1 MKCRVC
7 GREIGDE
14 EQFCKYCGSEQKRK
28 RKRLTWGERKRK
40 NEAET
45 KEFIAKA
52 SLQSDEVKEAATEP
66 ASSVRALLVGDA
78 KKYYRT
84 SIALTVAFAL
94 LTVAAFAALVLI
106 RFVEINDTL
115 TVVIAFAL
123 LIVAAYG
130 AASFAERLYAA
141 RALSAMRK
149 SGRGIKKLRYAHP
162 PVMLCDG
169 RIYRLEPDAKCP
181 VCGAER
187 HIEEFEGR
195 QVLVCNADRGHIA
208 VLSSEGLFALVTGG
222 IAESNDE
229 TVPEIAGEAAANS
242 DGSGASVV
250 EEAGTACGESGT
262 AEPQTASAESAEPGE
277 AESAEEDGEVRKND
291 DRAKDGDME
300 E

>member
-52 SLQSDEVKEAATEP
+52 SLQAEEVKEAAEESS
-66 ASSVRALLVGDA
+66 ASVRAVFVESA
-78 KKYYRT
+78 EKYYRK
-84 SIALTVAFAL
+84 SVALTALFAL

-106 RFVEINDTL
+106 RFAEMNDTL

-123 LIVAAYG
+123 LIVAAYC

-141 RALSAMRK
+141 RSLSAMRK

-169 RIYRLEPDAKCP
+169 KIYRLEPTEKCP

-187 HIEEFEGR
+187 HLEEFEGR

-222 IAESNDE
+222 IAEGNDE
-229 TVPEIAGEAAANS
+229 TVPGIAAEAVANS
-242 DGSGASVV
+242 DGSGASVA
-250 EEAGTACGESGT
+250 EEAATACGESGT

-291 DRAKDGDME
+291 DRAKDVDRKE
-300 E
+300 

>member
-28 RKRLTWGERKRK
+28 RKRLTCGERKRK

-52 SLQSDEVKEAATEP
+52 SLQAEEVKEAAEE
-66 ASSVRALLVGDA
+66 SSAAVRAVFVESA
-78 KKYYRT
+78 EKYYRK
-84 SIALTVAFAL
+84 SVALTVLFAL
-94 LTVAAFAALVLI
+94 LTAAAFAALVLI
-106 RFVEINDTL
+106 RFAEMNDTL

-123 LIVAAYG
+123 LIVAAYC

-141 RALSAMRK
+141 RSLSAMRK

-169 RIYRLEPDAKCP
+169 KIYRLEPTEKCP

-187 HIEEFEGR
+187 HLEEFEGR

-208 VLSSEGLFALVTGG
+208 VLSSEGLFALVTG
-222 IAESNDE
+222 E
-229 TVPEIAGEAAANS
+229 TVGGDAAATV
-242 DGSGASVV
+242 GEPSGCD
-250 EEAGTACGESGT
+250 EERGENG
-262 AEPQTASAESAEPGE
+262 AETT
-277 AESAEEDGEVRKND
+277 EDGEVNTD
-291 DRAKDGDME
+291 AAGTEAVDPQNVDGRTE
-300 E
+300 

>member
-52 SLQSDEVKEAATEP
+52 SLQAEEVKEAAEESS
-66 ASSVRALLVGDA
+66 ASVRAVFVESA
-78 KKYYRT
+78 EKYYRK
-84 SIALTVAFAL
+84 SVALTALFAL

-106 RFVEINDTL
+106 RFAEMNDTL

-123 LIVAAYG
+123 LIVAAYC
-130 AASFAERLYAA
+130 AANFAERLYAA
-141 RALSAMRK
+141 RSLSAMRK

-162 PVMLCDG
+162 PAMLCDG
-169 RIYRLEPDAKCP
+169 KIYRLEPTEKCP

-187 HIEEFEGR
+187 HLEEFEGR

-208 VLSSEGLFALVTGG
+208 VLSSKGLFALVTGETVG
-222 IAESNDE
+222 GDAAAPIGESRGNDE
-229 TVPEIAGEAAANS
+229 ESGEIGAEMTEYGESKTEAAGTDAV
-242 DGSGASVV
+242 DASQNDAAAQ
-250 EEAGTACGESGT
+250 E
-262 AEPQTASAESAEPGE
+262 
-277 AESAEEDGEVRKND
+277 EEDGE
-291 DRAKDGDME
+291 
-300 E
+300 

>member
-52 SLQSDEVKEAATEP
+52 SLQAEEVKEAAEESS
-66 ASSVRALLVGDA
+66 ASVRAVFVESA
-78 KKYYRT
+78 EKYYRK
-84 SIALTVAFAL
+84 SVALTVLFAL
-94 LTVAAFAALVLI
+94 LTAAAFAALVLI
-106 RFVEINDTL
+106 RFAEMNDTL
-115 TVVIAFAL
+115 PVVIAFAL
-123 LIVAAYG
+123 LIVAAYC

-141 RALSAMRK
+141 RSLSAMRK

-169 RIYRLEPDAKCP
+169 KIYRLEPTEKCP

-187 HIEEFEGR
+187 HLEEFEGR

-208 VLSSEGLFALVTGG
+208 VLSSEGLFALVTGETVG
-222 IAESNDE
+222 GDAAAPIGESRGNDE
-229 TVPEIAGEAAANS
+229 KRGEN
-242 DGSGASVV
+242 GA
-250 EEAGTACGESGT
+250 ETT
-262 AEPQTASAESAEPGE
+262 
-277 AESAEEDGEVRKND
+277 EDGE
-291 DRAKDGDME
+291 AKPEAVGTEAVDPQNVDGRTE
-300 E
+300 

>member
-52 SLQSDEVKEAATEP
+52 SLQAEEVKEAAEESS
-66 ASSVRALLVGDA
+66 ASVRAILVDGA
-78 KKYYRT
+78 EKYCRK
-84 SIALTVAFAL
+84 SVALMVLFAL
-94 LTVAAFAALVLI
+94 LTAAAFAALVLI
-106 RFVEINDTL
+106 RFAEMNDTL

-123 LIVAAYG
+123 LIVAAYC

-141 RALSAMRK
+141 R
-149 SGRGIKKLRYAHP
+149 
-162 PVMLCDG
+162 
-169 RIYRLEPDAKCP
+169 LEPTEKCP

-187 HIEEFEGR
+187 HLEEFEGR

-208 VLSSEGLFALVTGG
+208 VLSSEGLFALVTGEAVG
-222 IAESNDE
+222 GDAAAPIGESRGNDE
-229 TVPEIAGEAAANS
+229 ESGEIGAEMTESGESKTEAAGTDAV
-242 DGSGASVV
+242 DASQND
-250 EEAGTACGESGT
+250 AA
-262 AEPQTASAESAEPGE
+262 AKD
-277 AESAEEDGEVRKND
+277 EEDGE
-291 DRAKDGDME
+291 
-300 E
+300 

>member
-52 SLQSDEVKEAATEP
+52 SLQAEEVKEAAEESS
-66 ASSVRALLVGDA
+66 ASVRAVLVDGA
-78 KKYYRT
+78 EKHYRKT
-84 SIALTVAFAL
+84 VALTALFAL

-106 RFVEINDTL
+106 RFAEMNDTL

-123 LIVAAYG
+123 LIVAAYC

-141 RALSAMRK
+141 RSLS
-149 SGRGIKKLRYAHP
+149 
-162 PVMLCDG
+162 
-169 RIYRLEPDAKCP
+169 
-181 VCGAER
+181 
-187 HIEEFEGR
+187 EFEGR

-208 VLSSEGLFALVTGG
+208 VLSSEGLFALVTGETVG
-222 IAESNDE
+222 GDAAAPIGESRGNDE
-229 TVPEIAGEAAANS
+229 ESGEIGAETIEYGESKTEAAGTDAVA
-242 DGSGASVV
+242 ASQNDAAVK
-250 EEAGTACGESGT
+250 E
-262 AEPQTASAESAEPGE
+262 
-277 AESAEEDGEVRKND
+277 EEDGE
-291 DRAKDGDME
+291 
-300 E
+300 

>member
-45 KEFIAKA
+45 KGFIAKA
-52 SLQSDEVKEAATEP
+52 SLQAEEVKEAAEESS
-66 ASSVRALLVGDA
+66 ASVRAVFVESA
-78 KKYYRT
+78 EKYYRK
-84 SIALTVAFAL
+84 SVALTALFAL

-106 RFVEINDTL
+106 RFAEMNDTL
-115 TVVIAFAL
+115 TIVIAFAL
-123 LIVAAYG
+123 LIVAAYC

-141 RALSAMRK
+141 RSLSAMRK

-169 RIYRLEPDAKCP
+169 KIYRLEPTEKCP

-187 HIEEFEGR
+187 HLSRCGGGTQGFCTDRARRPGR
-195 QVLVCNADRGHIA
+195 ELLRPLRNLPSGDAGVCAGPGDHLPERGRGGA
-208 VLSSEGLFALVTGG
+208 GLY
-222 IAESNDE
+222 
-229 TVPEIAGEAAANS
+229 PAAAAAPQLRAG
-242 DGSGASVV
+242 GSGAV
-250 EEAGTACGESGT
+250 GE
-262 AEPQTASAESAEPGE
+262 
-277 AESAEEDGEVRKND
+277 N
-291 DRAKDGDME
+291 
-300 E
+300 

>member
-52 SLQSDEVKEAATEP
+52 SLQADEIKEAAEESS
-66 ASSVRALLVGDA
+66 ASVRAMLIGDA
-78 KKYYRT
+78 EKYYRKT
-84 SIALTVAFAL
+84 VALTALFAL

-106 RFVEINDTL
+106 RFAEMNDTL

-123 LIVAAYG
+123 LIVAAYC

-141 RALSAMRK
+141 RSLSAMRK

-169 RIYRLEPDAKCP
+169 KIYRLEPTEKCP

-187 HIEEFEGR
+187 HLEEFEGR

-208 VLSSEGLFALVTGG
+208 VLSSEGLFALVTG
-222 IAESNDE
+222 
-229 TVPEIAGEAAANS
+229 EIVGGDAAA
-242 DGSGASVV
+242 AV
-250 EEAGTACGESGT
+250 GESRGGDEEKGT
-262 AEPQTASAESAEPGE
+262 IGAETT
-277 AESAEEDGEVRKND
+277 EDGEAKPEAGGTEAVDASRND
-291 DRAKDGDME
+291 VDAKDENGGK
-300 E
+300 

>member
-52 SLQSDEVKEAATEP
+52 SLQAEEVKEATEESS
-66 ASSVRALLVGDA
+66 ASVRAVFVEGA
-78 KKYYRT
+78 EKYYRKT
-84 SIALTVAFAL
+84 VALTALFAL
-94 LTVAAFAALVLI
+94 LM
-106 RFVEINDTL
+106 
-115 TVVIAFAL
+115 
-123 LIVAAYG
+123 VAAYC

-141 RALSAMRK
+141 RSLSAMRK

-169 RIYRLEPDAKCP
+169 KIYRLEPTEKCP

-187 HIEEFEGR
+187 HLEEFEGR

-208 VLSSEGLFALVTGG
+208 VLSSEGLFALVTGEVVG
-222 IAESNDE
+222 GD
-229 TVPEIAGEAAANS
+229 AAAAVGEPRECDEERGAIGAETTE
-242 DGSGASVV
+242 DG
-250 EEAGTACGESGT
+250 EPKTEAVDAAQNDAAAKG
-262 AEPQTASAESAEPGE
+262 
-277 AESAEEDGEVRKND
+277 EEDGE
-291 DRAKDGDME
+291 
-300 E
+300 